1 MKTPELTYIVTS
13 YNYDKF
19 LNENLASLC
28 KQWTEKNPFNVL
40 VVDDGSVDDSINI
53 INSYSK
59 KYNFVSLLTHPG
71 NKNKG
76 LIESMRLAIA
86 TVETPWV
93 AFLESDDF
101 SKAGSVERLL
111 KKTGEGAGI
120 IFCNIEP
127 VGLKND
133 DSNWFQSYV
142 PRICK
147 KMLDLGAN
155 VQPVNLDFLIL
166 TENLIPTFSCAAVK
180 TKLLKEAD
188 FNSPVPEWIDWYLWI
203 QICQKT
209 KVSFIAEKQVFWRQ
223 HSDSLNRKKS
233 IFQYFRK
240 YRLFRKGVR
249 RLLTQSETDHKC
261 YKIAYLYLPSFVPLS
276 IRFFKMSRFSG
287 YRSVFNK
294 LIGRLRK

>member
-1 MKTPELTYIVTS
+1 MKTPELTYVVTS
-13 YNYDKF
+13 YNYGKF
-19 LNENLASLC
+19 LPENLESLC
-28 KQWTEKNPFNVL
+28 RQWTESAPFNLL
-40 VVDDGSVDDSINI
+40 VVDDGSIDDSINI
-53 INSYSK
+53 INYYSK
-59 KYNFVSLLTHPG
+59 KYSFVFLLTHPG
-71 NKNKG
+71 SKNEG
-76 LIESMRLAIA
+76 LIRTMKLAIDA
-86 TVETPWV
+86 VETPWV

-111 KKTGEGAGI
+111 NKIKEETGL
-120 IFCNIEP
+120 IFSNIEP
-127 VGLKND
+127 IGLKND

-261 YKIAYLYLPSFVPLS
+261 YKITYLYLPSFVPLS